1 MRLCHWKLQ
10 LAVVIGCYAPAANAF
25 SLSRKASVIPVS
37 IDAMQGVQAETTDD
51 LQSFVPYFEGESSHM
66 EQDDDLEVFVR
77 NEYQQWLSLHD
88 KQADESR
95 YPVFRLN
102 FMAQLNHDLEHQGG
116 AQFSHLNQFGDLTKE
131 EYQREMAH
139 MEQDDDLE
147 VFVRNEYQQWLSL
160 HDKQADESRYP
171 VFRLNFMAQL
181 NHDLEHQGGAQFTH
195 LNQFGDLTKEEY
207 QREMVV
213 CLEIYD
219 QWCQQYGKEHD
230 ETKYEVFKVNL
241 VQLSSRS
248 AKEEDSE
255 QPVEQRLTEYAD
267 LTQEQFLS
275 SASDELY
282 IKQRYSMWLKDH
294 GKNKGNF
301 DIWKGNY
308 KEQLEEFQQTKN
320 QHSIRSFVFGAYSD
334 LTKEAHDQELQYQQE
349 YHLWCEQFNKEQNSA
364 RFEIFKN
371 HQAHLTSP
379 DLAFNKFA
387 DLTLG
392 EFATVVSTEAFIQ
405 EEFQSWLDHYGKMT
419 GSYEVFQGN
428 YLLQLNEL
436 AKAHCVKSFI
446 FDEFS
451 DLTQAEYEKEL
462 ILRFDY
468 KNWCQKYNKKVSTS
482 RYNIFKVHHTLAVS
496 KNVFLSQDADLTPD
510 EYMIMASDDSL
521 VEKEFQEWLDH
532 YGKKTGHLDCFKA
545 NFLLQVEKLKESYSY
560 QSFVFNEYSDLNQQE
575 YEQELEVQNTY
586 RTWAEKH
593 SKVTTNKRYQIFN
606 ENHARSLANGMK
618 LNEDADLTQEEFTDM
633 VATKSFME
641 KEFKEWLD
649 HYGKTE
655 GSFDTFR
662 ANYLSQLEGLKDLH
676 CFKPFVFDEHS
687 DKTQEERKWE
697 PVYAR
702 EYVAWYQTHGKQGD
716 DARFEVFKKNGAA
729 QIRSST
735 TNNTKL
741 ELTEY
746 ADQTKQEFV
755 AMASSYDFIEQQFN
769 TWLQDH
775 EKMDGTFETYTDAF
789 LLNLHKIDHSCQTLK
804 LDQDADKIDVQQAVD
819 SLCRDEYNVWC
830 SKFGKGQH
838 AHRYTM
844 FKVNFVQQLRKTTG
858 MTVQLNEFADK
869 YTHEGFE
876 MERMYQNEYAK
887 WIETFGKSKDEVDY
901 EVFKANFLQQLE
913 YNEKTGTH
921 FALNEFGANT
931 KEEYI
936 QINIRKEYIQWTKD
950 YDKPVDESRFEIFQ
964 KNYLQQLKLEGKSD
978 SGRLYHLNELG
989 DKEEWE
995 MESFFR
1001 EKYEAWAEK
1010 YGKEKNVTRYQT
1022 FKANLIRQL
1031 QYNQENQNCY
1041 SINEF
1046 GDLTQEEWDGRS
1058 SQEKPKK
1065 KPAFICDKHAASHQE
1080 EEIAQEPANAIAGV
1094 EKSDSLDKNAPYFMS
1109 NPVQEAENFSF
1120 SFGKALKLER
1130 SSSL

>member
-1 MRLCHWKLQ
+1 MRLCHWKLR
-10 LAVVIGCYAPAANAF
+10 LAVVVGCYAPAANAF

-37 IDAMQGVQAETTDD
+37 IDAMQGVQAGTTDD
-51 LQSFVPYFEGESSHM
+51 LQPFVPWVEWESSHM
-66 EQDDDLEVFVR
+66 EQDDLEVYVR
-77 NEYQQWLSLHD
+77 NGYQRWLSLHD

-102 FMAQLNHDLEHQGG
+102 FMAQLNHDLEHHGG
-116 AQFSHLNQFGDLTKE
+116 HQFFHLNQFGDLTKE
-131 EYQREMAH
+131 EYQHEM
-139 MEQDDDLE
+139 
-147 VFVRNEYQQWLSL
+147 
-160 HDKQADESRYP
+160 
-171 VFRLNFMAQL
+171 
-181 NHDLEHQGGAQFTH
+181 
-195 LNQFGDLTKEEY
+195 
-207 QREMVV
+207 V

-230 ETKYEVFKVNL
+230 DTKFEVFKVNL

-248 AKEEDSE
+248 ENEEDSE

-267 LTQEQFLS
+267 LTQEQFLWL
-275 SASDELY
+275 ASDDLY
-282 IKQRYSMWLKDH
+282 MKQRYAKWLKDH

-308 KEQLEEFQQTKN
+308 EKQLEEIQQNKN
-320 QHSIRSFVFGAYSD
+320 QHSIQSFVFGAYSD
-334 LTKEAHDQELQYQQE
+334 LTKEAYDQELQYQQE
-349 YHLWCEQFNKEQNSA
+349 YHLWCQQFNKEQDSA
-364 RFEIFKN
+364 RFEIFKD
-371 HQAHLTSP
+371 HKAHLTSP
-379 DLAFNKFA
+379 DLVLNKFA

-405 EEFQSWLDHYGKMT
+405 EEFQVWLDHYGKMT
-419 GSYEVFQGN
+419 GSYEIFKGN
-428 YLLQLNEL
+428 YLLQLTQL
-436 AKAHCVKSFI
+436 AKAHCVVSFV

-462 ILRFDY
+462 VLQFDY

-545 NFLLQVEKLKESYSY
+545 NFLLQLEKLKESYSY
-560 QSFVFNEYSDLNQQE
+560 QSFVFDEYSDLNQQE
-575 YEQELEVQNTY
+575 YEQELEFQNTY

-593 SKVTTNKRYQIFN
+593 AKVTTNKRYQIFN
-606 ENHARSLANGMK
+606 ENHMRSLANGME

-649 HYGKTE
+649 YYGKTE

-662 ANYLSQLEGLKDLH
+662 ANYLSQIEDLKDLH
-676 CFKPFVFDEHS
+676 CFKPFVLYEHS
-687 DKTQEERKWE
+687 DKTQEEREWE

-702 EYVAWYQTHGKQGD
+702 EYDAWYQTNGKKHD
-716 DARFEVFKKNGAA
+716 DARYEVFKKNCDA

-735 TNNTKL
+735 TNHTKL

-804 LDQDADKIDVQQAVD
+804 LDQDADKTDVQQAVD

-830 SKFGKGQH
+830 SKFGKDQH
-838 AHRYTM
+838 DHHRYTM
-844 FKVNFVQQLRKTTG
+844 FKVNFVQQLRNTTG

-869 YTHEGFE
+869 YTHEGIE
-876 MERMYQNEYAK
+876 MERMYRNEYDK
-887 WIETFGKSKDEVDY
+887 WVETFGRSKDEVDY

-950 YDKPVDESRFEIFQ
+950 YDKTVDESRFVVFQ
-964 KNYLQQLKLEGKSD
+964 KNFLQQLRLEGTFD
-978 SGRLYHLNELG
+978 SGRLFHLNELG

-1010 YGKEKNVTRYQT
+1010 YGKSKSGTRYQT

-1058 SQEKPKK
+1058 SQEKPNK
-1065 KPAFICDKHAASHQE
+1065 KPAFICDKLTKPAASHQKE
-1080 EEIAQEPANAIAGV
+1080 EKSQEPAAVITGV
-1094 EKSDSLDKNAPYFMS
+1094 EKSDSLDKNAPFFMS

-1120 SFGKALKLER
+1120 SFGTALKLER